1 MIHRLICALSLVLMI
16 GLTVTAQNKRPMTPE
31 DVVALNR
38 ASDAQIALD
47 GRRIAFVVTSWDRE
61 NDRFNSDIWLVNDA
75 RETVRLTS
83 NPKRDDHPRWSPD
96 LRRLAFLSERGNE
109 NGAQIYLLNLQGG
122 EPVALGLHKAPVID
136 FEWSPDGRYI
146 AFIAEEPREKPKTK
160 PPVVA
165 DEDFRYAQL
174 WLAEVATGQIK
185 QMTKGHLHISS
196 LDWAWN
202 SQQIVFTARPTPK
215 LMDNPATEVF
225 TIPVNWQTLTPDS
238 IIDSSSARQLTK
250 GNGAESDPHFSPDGR
265 WISYLAHAD
274 GDPTTGPDRIHIIP
288 TNGGEARV
296 LAKNFDGYIRSHR
309 WVFDSQRFI
318 FIAGVGVNQQIY
330 TMNIADQQPVAMTRS
345 DGVNS
350 SFSVTMD
357 GMNIAFVHENPRVPS
372 EIALLAARI
381 MVPVFLTQLN
391 PQANEF
397 ALGQVETVKW
407 KSYDGTDLEGVLVY
421 PVGYQTGKRV
431 PLLTYIHGGPEGAY
445 TKSFNSTW
453 SAFPQIYAANGY
465 AVFMPNFRG
474 SSNYGA
480 AFAQSN
486 ARLVG
491 KVDYEDILSGVDH
504 LIKTEVADENHLAV
518 AGWSYGGYMS
528 GWIIGHTNRFKCAA
542 YGAGLSNAVSYW
554 GTADIIYQRER
565 LHGGTPWEARK
576 MFDEQ
581 SPLSYLTNA
590 KTPTLIFHGEKDE
603 RVPLG
608 QSQEAYRTLKRLG
621 VPAQLVVYP
630 DQGHGIQVPS
640 YQLDKIKR
648 EFAWIEKYTM
658 ANNRKYATEVAK

>member
-1 MIHRLICALSLVLMI
+1 MIRPFIRALSLVLI
-16 GLTVTAQNKRPMTPE
+16 FGLTVLAQNKRPMTPE
-31 DVVALNR
+31 DVVGLNR

-61 NDRFNSDIWLVNDA
+61 SDRFNSDIWMVNDS

-96 LRRLAFLSERGNE
+96 LRRIAFLSERGAE
-109 NGAQIYLLNLQGG
+109 GGAQIYMLNLHGG
-122 EPVALGLHKAPVID
+122 EPMQLSFHKAPVTD

-146 AFIAEEPREKPKTK
+146 AFIADEAREKPKTK
-160 PPVVA
+160 PPIVA
-165 DEDFRYAQL
+165 DEDNARAQI
-174 WLAEVATGQIK
+174 WLIEVATGQIK
-185 QMTKGHLHISS
+185 QLTKGCLHVSELS
-196 LDWAWN
+196 WAWN
-202 SQQIVFTARPTPK
+202 SQQIVFTARSSSK
-215 LMDNPATEVF
+215 LIDNPTTEVF
-225 TIPVNWQTLTPDS
+225 TIPVNWRAET
-238 IIDSSSARQLTK
+238 IDSATAKPLTK
-250 GNGAESDPHFSPDGR
+250 GNGAESDPQFSPDGR
-265 WISYLAHAD
+265 WVSYLAHAD
-274 GDPTTGPDRIHIIP
+274 GDQNTGPDRIHIVP
-288 TNGGEARV
+288 ANGGDARV
-296 LAKNFDGYIRSHR
+296 LANSFDGYVRGHR
-309 WVFDSQRFI
+309 WIFDSQRVV
-318 FIAGVGVNQQIY
+318 FIAGLGLNQQIY
-330 TMNIADQQPVAMTRS
+330 TMNINDQQPVAMTRS
-345 DGVNS
+345 EGINT

-391 PQANEF
+391 PQANDF

-407 KSYDGTDLEGVLVY
+407 KSYDGTDVEGVLIF
-421 PVGYQTGKRV
+421 PIGYQTGKRV

-445 TKSFNSTW
+445 TKSFNATW
-453 SAFPQIYAANGY
+453 SAFPQIYAAKGF

-480 AFAQSN
+480 KFAQSN
-486 ARLVG
+486 AKLVG
-491 KVDYEDILSGVDH
+491 KVDYEDIMSGIDH
-504 LIKTEVADENHLAV
+504 LIKTEVADENRLAV

-554 GTADIIYQRER
+554 GTADIIAQRER

-608 QSQEAYRTLKRLG
+608 QSLESYRTLKRLG
-621 VPAQLVVYP
+621 TTTQLVIYP
-630 DQGHGIQVPS
+630 DQGHGLQLPG

-648 EFAWIEKYTM
+648 ELAWIEKY
-658 ANNRKYATEVAK
+658 VPAK